1 MNKKTTIIIA
11 SNNAGKIKELQQ
23 MLGDLYEVKGMREAG
38 FNLNPEENAPDFK
51 GNALI
56 KAEALAQL
64 TDSIVVADDS
74 GLCCEALNGA
84 PGVITAR
91 YAGENATNEE
101 NVKKLLLDL
110 KGIKNRKAHFVCSIA
125 LIRNN
130 LPYIFEG
137 KVDGEITESV
147 CGEGGFGYDP
157 VFKPIGWDKT
167 FAESTSAEKNAIS
180 HRANAVKKMV
190 QFLLAE

>member
-11 SNNAGKIKELQQ
+11 SNNTGKIKELQQ

-56 KAEALAQL
+56 KAEALSQL

-101 NVKKLLLDL
+101 NVKKLLSDL
-110 KGIKNRKAHFVCSIA
+110 KGIKNRKAYFVCSIA
-125 LIRNN
+125 LIRNK

-137 KVDGEITESV
+137 KVDGEITEKIT
-147 CGEGGFGYDP
+147 GEGGFGYDP

-167 FAESTSAEKNAIS
+167 FAESTATEKNAIS